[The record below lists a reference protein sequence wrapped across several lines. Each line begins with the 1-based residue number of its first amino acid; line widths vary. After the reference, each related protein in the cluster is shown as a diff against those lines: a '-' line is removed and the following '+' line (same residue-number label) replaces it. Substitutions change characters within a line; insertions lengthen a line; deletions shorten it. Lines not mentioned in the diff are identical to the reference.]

1 MEPDLERRHRFDVVQ
16 TGSRPAPGRALD
28 ANVDG
33 NDGAVDRVDAD
44 ARAFE
49 DEDARTRAM
58 RRDPWWAEAAAAAY
72 DADVG
77 VRQREVRRALEE
89 LRASQDALGET
100 IADAEARAR
109 WVDAIEGAVE
119 TLDKL
124 PEYTLKAKMAVKRM
138 AELRERLE
146 KAEARVRLFGN

>member
-1 MEPDLERRHRFDVVQ
+1 MAPDRERSHRFDVIQ
-16 TGSRPAPGRALD
+16 TGLGDAPERSFD
-28 ANVDG
+28 AKADG
-33 NDGAVDRVDAD
+33 NDGAAARVDED
-44 ARAFE
+44 ANTGE

-58 RRDPWWAEAAAAAY
+58 RRDPRWAEAAAAAY

-77 VRQREVRRALEE
+77 ARQRAVRRALEE
-89 LRASQDALGET
+89 LRTSQDSLAKT
-100 IADAEARAR
+100 IEDAEARAR

>member
-1 MEPDLERRHRFDVVQ
+1 MTPERERHHRFDVVQ
-16 TGSRPAPGRALD
+16 SGLGDEPERSFD
-28 ANVDG
+28 ANAEG
-33 NDGAVDRVDAD
+33 NDGLGDREDAD
-44 ARAFE
+44 ARALE

-58 RRDPWWAEAAAAAY
+58 RRDPRWAEAAAMVY

-77 VRQREVRRALEE
+77 AKQREVRRALEE
-89 LRASQDALGET
+89 LRTSQDSLAKT
-100 IADAEARAR
+100 IEDAEARAR

-124 PEYTLKAKMAVKRM
+124 PEYTLKAKTAVKRM
-138 AELRERLE
+138 AELRERME